1 MICSLAKLASVDRT
15 ELLYLAC
22 FAPRYFRV
30 LLALLCFGW
39 FASTALG
46 SPAREACFARTDYA
60 RFA

>member
-46 SPAREACFARTDYA
+46 SPAREACFARTD
-60 RFA
+60 